1 LLFFARCRKIILS
14 HHTLAHYELG
24 NAVWR
29 ECFLLKRI
37 SREEAEKLLRAMFA
51 IVQTMEVTSVD
62 REDEAMDIL
71 GKACDFNMTY
81 YDSAYV
87 AQAHKSKKVLV
98 TDDNKLAKA
107 AQKIGVKTL
116 TSNELIGDILPP
128 MNRCGLLA
136 STLLLLEQLRKR

>member
-1 LLFFARCRKIILS
+1 MKRSLLFDASSIFRLVRELRGAAPDELLEGSTIS
-14 HHTLAHYELG
+14 LAHYELG

-116 TSNELIGDILPP
+116 TSNELIAK
-128 MNRCGLLA
+128 M
-136 STLLLLEQLRKR
+136 